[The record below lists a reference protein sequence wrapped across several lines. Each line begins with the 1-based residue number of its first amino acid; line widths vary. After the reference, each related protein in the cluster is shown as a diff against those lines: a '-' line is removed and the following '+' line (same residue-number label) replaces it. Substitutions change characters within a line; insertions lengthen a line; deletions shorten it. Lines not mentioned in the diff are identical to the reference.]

1 MIGSLF
7 RTAAHF
13 LRSQIIQ
20 CSKWSIPRDSVDRRG
35 CWGRAN
41 GVPPPALRDRRRN
54 AVCLRRL
61 SLLTFNWGI
70 RKNHSSIQEILCLIR
85 SFSIHV
91 LVLLKIFHTHRN
103 KSDVD
108 CPWSSIVFINQ
119 RVSSSFSTLTGCEID
134 CLAKFF
140 VLLFGVWD
148 LAIGIRNRLFGV
160 IEIKGMFSQVL
171 RTLVQGLDS
180 EISHRIRYRAFKHD
194 LLLSFRG

>member
-61 SLLTFNWGI
+61 SGLLLRNPKKSFFNTRNPMFDQI
-70 RKNHSSIQEILCLIR
+70 
-85 SFSIHV
+85 
-91 LVLLKIFHTHRN
+91 IFHTCTRTAQNLPHASQQVWCRLSMIIHRLHQP
-103 KSDVD
+103 DEL
-108 CPWSSIVFINQ
+108 I
-119 RVSSSFSTLTGCEID
+119 
-134 CLAKFF
+134 
-140 VLLFGVWD
+140 LFNSNR
-148 LAIGIRNRLFGV
+148 LRNRL
-160 IEIKGMFSQVL
+160 FSQVL
-171 RTLVQGLDS
+171 RALVWGLRSRHRDSKSIVRCNRNQG
-180 EISHRIRYRAFKHD
+180 YV
-194 LLLSFRG
+194 

>member
-41 GVPPPALRDRRRN
+41 GVPPPALRDRWRN

-61 SLLTFNWGI
+61 SGLLLRNPKKSFFNT
-70 RKNHSSIQEILCLIR
+70 RNPMFVIR

-119 RVSSSFSTLTGCEID
+119 MSSSFSTLTGCEID

-194 LLLSFRG
+194 LLLSFSG